1 MLSDA
6 QIEKNFAMFVN
17 LCTKLGERSAAASA
31 LVEAISARLATAP
44 ASSRTQYHAAYPGG
58 LVDHSLRVLNNA
70 RKINET
76 FKMGLTNESMII
88 ACLFHDLGKAG
99 DLDAEYYIQQD
110 DAWRQNKLGEMYKI
124 NEAMQKMPNAER
136 GLWLL
141 QHFCV
146 KLTIDEWIAI
156 RINDGQ
162 YVSENKYYAMHE
174 PPLAVV
180 VHMADRLAC
189 EQEKEKK
196 SV

>member
-6 QIEKNFAMFVN
+6 QIEKNFAMYANF
-17 LCTKLGERSAAASA
+17 CTKLGERSAAATA
-31 LVEAISARLATAP
+31 LVEALGERLATAP
-44 ASSRTQYHAAYPGG
+44 ASSRTQYHAAFPGG

-76 FKMGLTNESMII
+76 FKMGLSNESMIM

-99 DLDAEYYIQQD
+99 DLNAEYYLQQD
-110 DAWRQNKLGEMYKI
+110 DVWRQNKLGEMYKI
-124 NEAMQKMPNAER
+124 NEEMQKMPNAER

-141 QHFCV
+141 QHFNV

-162 YVSENKYYAMHE
+162 YVAENKYYAMHE

-189 EQEKEKK
+189 EQEK
-196 SV
+196 ST